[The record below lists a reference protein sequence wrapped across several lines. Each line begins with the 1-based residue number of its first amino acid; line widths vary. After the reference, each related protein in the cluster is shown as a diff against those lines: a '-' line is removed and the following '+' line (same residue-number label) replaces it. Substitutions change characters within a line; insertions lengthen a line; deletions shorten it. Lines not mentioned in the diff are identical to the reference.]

1 MTPKTVT
8 RGKKK
13 PAKPRAKAK
22 SAARRPAAKSAAK
35 RAAAA
40 HPTMSAKH
48 QFLNA
53 FEKEHA
59 TTLRVLRA
67 YPPDKLHIKPH
78 AKSKSARDLAFVFAA
93 ESGLTEHALTKG
105 FDWSK
110 PMPPSPPVPESIDAI
125 IAAYD
130 AGHKRVG
137 DLVRGMSE
145 ERLSETI
152 KFPTAPKTIADVPK
166 LEFLWFLLCDQIHH
180 RGQMSVYLRMAD
192 AKVPSIYGP
201 TADEPWM

>member
-1 MTPKTVT
+1 MTPKTMT
-8 RGKKK
+8 RSKKK
-13 PAKPRAKAK
+13 PAKTKAK
-22 SAARRPAAKSAAK
+22 SPARRPAAKSAAK
-35 RAAAA
+35 SAAGARAAVS
-40 HPTMSAKH
+40 PKH

-67 YPPDKLHIKPH
+67 YPHDKLHIKPH
-78 AKSKSARDLAFVFAA
+78 GKSKSARDLAFVFAA
-93 ESGLTEHALTKG
+93 ESGMTEHALTKG

-110 PMPPSPPVPESIDAI
+110 PMPPAPPAPETIDAI
-125 IAAYD
+125 IAAYE

-137 DLVRGMSE
+137 DLVRGMSDE
-145 ERLSETI
+145 KLLETI
-152 KFPTAPKTIADVPK
+152 KFPVAPRTIGDVPK
-166 LEFLWFLLCDQIHH
+166 LEFLWLLLCDQIHH
-180 RGQMSVYLRMAD
+180 RGQLSVYLRLAD